1 VIEGATV
8 KLKDA
13 LIQESSKQSLPGPRC
28 TVGQLLGR
36 LDAEDADALRAAI
49 DSDML
54 LEHIAAAIRATGVQM
69 SAMTVSR
76 HRRGRCLCDG

>member
-1 VIEGATV
+1 M

-13 LIQESSKQSLPGPRC
+13 LVQESARPIAQGPRC
-28 TVGQLLGR
+28 TVGQLLGG

-49 DSDML
+49 DSDMA
-54 LEHIAAAIRATGVQM
+54 LEDIARAVRSTGVQM

-76 HRRGRCLCDG
+76 HRRGLCLCDG

>member
-1 VIEGATV
+1 M

-13 LIQESSKQSLPGPRC
+13 LEAESIRAVVKGPRC
-28 TVGQLLGR
+28 TVGQLLSK
-36 LDAEDADALRAAI
+36 LDDEDASALRAAI

-54 LEHIAAAIRATGVQM
+54 LEHIAAAIRLTGVQM

-76 HRRGRCLCDG
+76 HRRRLCLCDG